1 MANLLIGSSN
11 LARFYKPELF
21 MEFRPY
27 QMMKCTTMDSFSA
40 LMTELEEGRNNVI
53 ISVFEN
59 IITDAAKPA
68 KDDDTVNKLIGEAI
82 KTSVSLIG
90 KTAARLPESKFC
102 IVMPLMRPAHKWF
115 QEKQTLIDETIRE
128 AIAGCV
134 TKNITRVNCVC
145 HSLQQFDKDGIH
157 LTPDA
162 GTIFIEAIL
171 KTSEEIFV
179 AINLDDDD
187 QGGVQDLGSL
197 VSVLKT
203 RFESDNLMF
212 ARMREEIDS
221 TANRSRE
228 DRVVVTGITCK
239 TPLPRD
245 NRQRI
250 EKLKELAKEVF
261 ESIKPGFKGQ
271 ILYASQGRNNDH
283 MLPMVEVK
291 MDKVEYAVEIRKA
304 FAVRRKKEKLTGCLE
319 KIFISNSINVGTRVR
334 IEILKAIAKK
344 MTNEHEFAYVVSF
357 ISRPVIH
364 FKLKNDTTLKPL
376 KSFTFID
383 AVKQFGSRLN
393 KTDLLGAYA
402 KAGKAFTGQLE
413 QNFVVLKEADAE
425 EAQTN
430 FHSERMSRGGGRGGT
445 YRGRGRGGGH
455 SDSNKE
461 PMGAR
466 GTKRSGDEGETSAS
480 KK

>member
-1 MANLLIGSSN
+1 MCS
-11 LARFYKPELF
+11 
-21 MEFRPY
+21 
-27 QMMKCTTMDSFSA
+27 
-40 LMTELEEGRNNVI
+40 
-53 ISVFEN
+53 
-59 IITDAAKPA
+59 
-68 KDDDTVNKLIGEAI
+68 
-82 KTSVSLIG
+82 
-90 KTAARLPESKFC
+90 
-102 IVMPLMRPAHKWF
+102 
-115 QEKQTLIDETIRE
+115 
-128 AIAGCV
+128 
-134 TKNITRVNCVC
+134 TRYVC

-271 ILYASQGRNNDH
+271 I
-283 MLPMVEVK
+283 
-291 MDKVEYAVEIRKA
+291 
-304 FAVRRKKEKLTGCLE
+304 
-319 KIFISNSINVGTRVR
+319 
-334 IEILKAIAKK
+334 
-344 MTNEHEFAYVVSF
+344 
-357 ISRPVIH
+357 
-364 FKLKNDTTLKPL
+364 
-376 KSFTFID
+376 
-383 AVKQFGSRLN
+383 
-393 KTDLLGAYA
+393 
-402 KAGKAFTGQLE
+402 
-413 QNFVVLKEADAE
+413 
-425 EAQTN
+425 
-430 FHSERMSRGGGRGGT
+430 
-445 YRGRGRGGGH
+445 
-455 SDSNKE
+455 
-461 PMGAR
+461 
-466 GTKRSGDEGETSAS
+466 
-480 KK
+480 